1 MDWWRRTSIAIKLPV
16 AAGALLLLVV
26 GAQTV
31 GAYGE
36 VRRSAVA
43 VAGQRLEQVTEELA
57 GRLETSAEQRFVAVR
72 AAADEPAI
80 VGYLRVPG
88 PGTATAASATI
99 EDYAGSHSS
108 LRTVELWDATGE
120 RVLVAG
126 RDLPPLAPAVSR
138 ALIGSIADG
147 PAAGMGPFHVVS
159 DTVMFPVI
167 APVSGEGSVVG
178 YLVERRAQASSPE
191 SVRQLTELIGA
202 DARML
207 FGSEGSDVWTDLSTG
222 VPGPGAPLAAGVSG
236 AAPVRYT
243 GPTGEAVFARAARVA
258 STPWL
263 VVVELPASPVLAPAR
278 RFLGRAL
285 LASLV
290 LTGLG
295 MAAAWGLSRRL
306 TRPLEQLTAAAE
318 SLAAG
323 LPAAAVEVDVDRA
336 DELGRLA
343 TSFNAMAAQVEQS
356 RRELEDR
363 VAERTAALEAANRE
377 LEAFSYSVSHDLRAP
392 LRAIDGF
399 SRILLTDHAAELS
412 PDARG
417 VLDVIVRNSKQ
428 MGRLI
433 DDLLT
438 FSRISRQQ
446 LTWFSVDMTA
456 LAEAVAEEARS
467 AEPERRIEI
476 AIERL
481 PAAHGERAL
490 LQQVL
495 ANVIQNAVKFTRTR
509 DPARIEVGHR
519 DEGGEVVYYVKD
531 NGVGFD
537 MRYVDKL
544 FGVFERLHR
553 AEDFEGTGVGL
564 AIVQRI
570 VHRHGGRVWAEAEED
585 RGATF
590 HFTIPGTNDDAI

>member
-1 MDWWRRTSIAIKLPV
+1 MVSWRRSSIAVKLPL
-16 AAGALLLLVV
+16 AAAALLLLVV

-31 GAYGE
+31 GAYVE

-43 VAGQRLEQVTEELA
+43 VAGQRLGQVTGELA
-57 GRLETSAEQRFVAVR
+57 GLLEASAGTRFEAVR
-72 AAADEPAI
+72 AAADDPAI
-80 VGYLRVPG
+80 VAYVRAPDTV
-88 PGTATAASATI
+88 TAAPAL
-99 EDYAGSHSS
+99 AS
-108 LRTVELWDATGE
+108 LEGLVRSQASLKTVEVWDPAGD
-120 RVLVAG
+120 RLLVAG
-126 RDLPPLAPAVSR
+126 APLTPLDPELSR
-138 ALIGSIADG
+138 GLIGSIVEG
-147 PAAGMGPFHVVS
+147 PGAGVGAFHIVS

-167 APVSGEGSVVG
+167 ASVSEAGTVLG
-178 YLVERRAQASSPE
+178 YLVERRAQASSPQ

-207 FGSEGSDVWTDLSTG
+207 FGSEDHGVWTDLSAA
-222 VPGPGAPLAAGVSG
+222 VPGPRGPLAEG
-236 AAPVRYT
+236 PTLLRYT
-243 GPTGEAVFARAARVA
+243 GPAGAPVFARAARVA

-278 RFLGRAL
+278 RFLARAL
-285 LASLV
+285 LASLL
-290 LTGLG
+290 LTGVG
-295 MAAAWGLSRRL
+295 VAAAWWMSRRI
-306 TRPLEQLTAAAE
+306 TRPLETLTSAAE
-318 SLAAG
+318 ALAAG
-323 LPAAAVEVDVDRA
+323 RPAPAVGVDRA
-336 DELGRLA
+336 DELGRLEA
-343 TSFNAMAAQVEQS
+343 SFNAMAAQVEEA
-356 RRELEDR
+356 RRELEER
-363 VAERTAALEAANRE
+363 VIERTASLEAANQE

-399 SRILLTDHAAELS
+399 SRILLADHAAELS

-417 VLDVIVRNSKQ
+417 VLDVIVRNAGQ

-446 LTWFSVDMTA
+446 LTWFRVDMTA
-456 LAEAVAEEARS
+456 LAEGVADEARR
-467 AEPERRIEI
+467 AEPGRRIDF

-481 PAAHGERAL
+481 PAAHGERPL
-490 LQQVL
+490 LQQLV
-495 ANVIQNAVKFTRTR
+495 ANVMQNAVKFTRTR
-509 DPARIEVGHR
+509 DAARIEVGHR
-519 DEGGEVVYYVKD
+519 MDNGEVVYYVRD

-537 MRYVDKL
+537 MRYADKL

-590 HFTIPGTNDDAI
+590 HFTIPGQADDAT